1 MADTFTDNQEVTATD
16 LNNIAI
22 DLGYADYD
30 HFPETPPQ
38 SAVSALNQITKDLT
52 SKGVLQALNKC
63 EITASGGNIIVATG
77 IIVFDTGAKKRIE
90 TAVTLTSQN
99 GTSYVYALNN
109 TNDNTITLNCDTAF
123 PTSGDYVKLATVT
136 DNVVTDMREWSKS
149 TVVTDAPHT
158 TETVHVSITD
168 GELEAVAAGELVKSY
183 QLKSASYSVLS
194 YYTNQYLLAVFDI
207 NTGVYGMKASAT
219 SDEERSGKASP
230 GAFTLLTYYS
240 NHVREYIKVKIEGN
254 RLNFYRNG
262 SDNSG
267 ITADFIFH

>member
-63 EITASGGNIIVATG
+63 EITASGGNISVATG

-158 TETVHVSITD
+158 SETVHVSITNA
-168 GELEAVAAGELVKSY
+168 EIAAVAKGELVKSY

-194 YYTNQYLLAVFDI
+194 YYI
-207 NTGVYGMKASAT
+207 NWQFNGTWDLNKHTYGWNS
-219 SDEERSGKASP
+219 EEVEILSP
-230 GAFTLLTYYS
+230 YDGIEIRTYYS
-240 NHVREYIKVKIEGN
+240 SGSGYSYIMVKLESN
-254 RLNFYRNG
+254 RINFYRA
-262 SDNSG
+262 NSG
-267 ITADFIFH
+267 NISSFNMEIRLH